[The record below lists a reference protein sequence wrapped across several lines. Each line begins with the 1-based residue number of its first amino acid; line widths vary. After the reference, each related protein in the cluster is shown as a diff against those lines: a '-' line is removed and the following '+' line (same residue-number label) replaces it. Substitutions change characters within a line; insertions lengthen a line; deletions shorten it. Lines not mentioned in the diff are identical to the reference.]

1 MDILF
6 CKIRRGNRKS
16 PDNGQGKERLD
27 EMNLTGKRVYHRK
40 FGDGII
46 TEQKETTI
54 AVAFWNETKMFS
66 YPDCFQTFLEILDTD
81 LKEEIQEEVSHH
93 EHTETAEKKQRINEL
108 QTSISSNR
116 HREKDKSVQIKPF
129 ASVADFCQAYR
140 MALSA
145 EISFI
150 RMTGGKHILL
160 QEGKRIG
167 RDNGQFVYLFES
179 EDELNYPE
187 GTPVTIWKGQ
197 SQISG
202 KILNCEAFS
211 VYVISELDLGAEVE
225 MLNISAEACYLL
237 QSVSER
243 LMDLSLEPSEIAQN
257 LICNGWKE
265 IDYRNSDIAKGQ
277 ETAVRMS
284 LEQPI
289 TFVWGPPGTGKT
301 QTLAKIAW
309 AHIDKGE
316 RVLMLS
322 YSNVSVDG
330 AILRV
335 ASLKNEVFLGQL
347 VRYGFPKDK
356 RISEHPYLSSYN
368 LAINNYPD
376 LLKRRTQLQAE
387 KKRLEKNDPKL
398 IQVEKELNEIRRE
411 LRTAESQ
418 CVRNAKFVA
427 TTVSKAIVDKEI
439 RNGSF
444 DVVIFDE
451 ASMATIPQIAYAAK
465 LARKNF
471 VCMGDFRQ
479 LPPIVQSSKESP
491 LNADIFQYCGITQ
504 AVDQGSNHKWLCL
517 LDTQYRMHP
526 EIADF
531 AGRSIYNGLLKSAN
545 GMTEKREKT
554 VMAEPFAGRAMEFVD
569 LSGTMSTCIK
579 SSDDSHAN
587 VLSAFVTFSLAL
599 KAAQTQEVG
608 IITPYHAQSRLLHAM
623 VRDVNELEALP
634 HTIKCATVHQFQGSE
649 EDVIVYDA
657 VDCYRLPFPGALIAS
672 TAGRYA
678 DRLFNVAMTR
688 SKGKFICVANGSFM
702 RNKGMS
708 ENLMFMQMLKS
719 YRATAPMIP
728 EIIRPDDDLEK
739 YYFDFVEKENQV
751 DEFIKDLATAR
762 REIRIDIPDSP
773 ANSDINTT
781 RIAQALAEAQ
791 SRGVKVFVRSESK
804 KNLHPTLKYFAVENH
819 YLTDP
824 VSLIDKTVT
833 WFGMPESAACFKIE
847 GRTSAINNRPCIRFW
862 GTHTAK
868 ILYGLLEMSQVMDQA
883 KTVEKDAQGTL
894 ITDKLS
900 DYVLAHKKCPVCGK
914 PMQLKKSRNQKYFLS
929 CSGYPSCKH
938 TEFVETEFVEEYF
951 YHKGNKNGMLCP
963 RCGCSLEARISR
975 YGIYVQCCGGKR
987 HKYGLD
993 EI

>member
-1 MDILF
+1 MF
-6 CKIRRGNRKS
+6 CKIRQGNRKS

-27 EMNLTGKRVYHRK
+27 EMDLTGKRVHHRS
-40 FGDGII
+40 FGDGVI
-46 TEQKETTI
+46 TEQKKTTI
-54 AVAFWNETKMFS
+54 VVTFRDGAKMFS
-66 YPDCFQTFLEILDTD
+66 YPGCFQTYLKILDTD
-81 LKEEIQEEVSHH
+81 LKEDVQEVVSQH
-93 EHTETAEKKQRINEL
+93 EHAETAERKQRINEL

-116 HREKDKSVQIKPF
+116 RQEKDKSVQIKPF

-167 RDNGQFVYLFES
+167 RDNGQFVYLLES

-211 VYVISELDLGAEVE
+211 VYLISELDLGAEAE

-243 LMDLSLEPSEIAQN
+243 LMDLSLEPSEIAQD
-257 LICNGWKE
+257 LICNGLKE

-335 ASLKNEVFLGQL
+335 TSLKNDVFPGQL

-411 LRTAESQ
+411 LRAAESQ

-439 RNGSF
+439 RNGAF

-634 HTIKCATVHQFQGSE
+634 HAIKCATVHQFQGSE

-762 REIRIDIPDSP
+762 REVRIDIPDSP

-791 SRGVKVFVRSESK
+791 SRGVKVFVRAESK

-824 VSLIDKTVT
+824 IALIDKTVT

-868 ILYGLLEMSQVMDQA
+868 ILYGLLEMSHVMDQA
-883 KTVEKDAQGTL
+883 KTVEKDAQGNL

-963 RCGCSLEARISR
+963 RCGCSLEAKISR

>member
-1 MDILF
+1 
-6 CKIRRGNRKS
+6 
-16 PDNGQGKERLD
+16 
-27 EMNLTGKRVYHRK
+27 
-40 FGDGII
+40 
-46 TEQKETTI
+46 
-54 AVAFWNETKMFS
+54 MFS
-66 YPDCFQTFLEILDTD
+66 YPGCFQTYLKILDTD
-81 LKEEIQEEVSHH
+81 LKEDVQEVVSQH
-93 EHTETAEKKQRINEL
+93 EHAETAERKQRINEL

-116 HREKDKSVQIKPF
+116 RQEKDKSVQIKPF

-167 RDNGQFVYLFES
+167 RDNGQFVYLLES

-211 VYVISELDLGAEVE
+211 VYLISELDLGAEVE

-243 LMDLSLEPSEIAQN
+243 LMDLSLEPSEIAQD
-257 LICNGWKE
+257 LICNGLKE

-335 ASLKNEVFLGQL
+335 TSLKNDVFPGQL

-411 LRTAESQ
+411 LRAAESQ

-439 RNGSF
+439 RNGAF

-634 HTIKCATVHQFQGSE
+634 HAIKCATVHQFQGSE

-728 EIIRPDDDLEK
+728 EIIRPNDDLEK

-762 REIRIDIPDSP
+762 REVRIDIPDSP

-791 SRGVKVFVRSESK
+791 SRGVKVFVRAESK

-824 VSLIDKTVT
+824 IALIDKTVT

-883 KTVEKDAQGTL
+883 KTVEKDAQGNL

-963 RCGCSLEARISR
+963 RCGCSLEAKISR

>member
-1 MDILF
+1 MF
-6 CKIRRGNRKS
+6 CKIRQGNRKS

-27 EMNLTGKRVYHRK
+27 EMDLTGKRVHHRS
-40 FGDGII
+40 FGDGVI
-46 TEQKETTI
+46 TEQKKTTI
-54 AVAFWNETKMFS
+54 VVTFRDGSKMFS
-66 YPDCFQTFLEILDTD
+66 YPGCFQTYLKILDTD
-81 LKEEIQEEVSHH
+81 LKEDVQEVVSQH
-93 EHTETAEKKQRINEL
+93 EHAETAERKQRINEL

-116 HREKDKSVQIKPF
+116 RQEKDKSVQIKPF

-150 RMTGGKHILL
+150 RMTGGKHNLL

-167 RDNGQFVYLFES
+167 RDNGQFVYLLES

-211 VYVISELDLGAEVE
+211 VYLISELDLGAEVE

-257 LICNGWKE
+257 LICNGLKE

-335 ASLKNEVFLGQL
+335 TSLKNDVFPGQL

-411 LRTAESQ
+411 LRAAESQ

-439 RNGSF
+439 RNGAF

-634 HTIKCATVHQFQGSE
+634 HAIKCATVHQFQGSE

-728 EIIRPDDDLEK
+728 EIIRPNDDLEK

-762 REIRIDIPDSP
+762 REVRIDIPDSP

-791 SRGVKVFVRSESK
+791 SRGVKVFVRAESK

-824 VSLIDKTVT
+824 IALIDKTVT

-883 KTVEKDAQGTL
+883 KTVEKDAQGNL

-963 RCGCSLEARISR
+963 RCGCSLEAKISR

-993 EI
+993 GI

>member
-1 MDILF
+1 MF
-6 CKIRRGNRKS
+6 CKIRQGNRKS

-27 EMNLTGKRVYHRK
+27 EMDLTGKRVHHRS
-40 FGDGII
+40 FGDGVI
-46 TEQKETTI
+46 TEQKKTTI
-54 AVAFWNETKMFS
+54 VVTFRDGAKMFS
-66 YPDCFQTFLEILDTD
+66 YPGCFQTYLKILDTD
-81 LKEEIQEEVSHH
+81 LKEDVQEVVSQH
-93 EHTETAEKKQRINEL
+93 EHAETAERKQRINEL

-116 HREKDKSVQIKPF
+116 RQEKDKSVQIKPF

-167 RDNGQFVYLFES
+167 RDNGRFVYLLES

-202 KILNCEAFS
+202 KILNGEAFS
-211 VYVISELDLGAEVE
+211 VYLISELDLGAEVE
-225 MLNISAEACYLL
+225 MLDISAEACYLL

-243 LMDLSLEPSEIAQN
+243 LMDLSLEPSEIAQD
-257 LICNGWKE
+257 LICNGLKE

-335 ASLKNEVFLGQL
+335 TSLKNDVFPGQL

-439 RNGSF
+439 RNGAF

-634 HTIKCATVHQFQGSE
+634 HAIKCATVHQFQGSE

-719 YRATAPMIP
+719 YRTTAPMIP
-728 EIIRPDDDLEK
+728 EIICPNDDLEK

-762 REIRIDIPDSP
+762 REVRIDIPDSP

-791 SRGVKVFVRSESK
+791 SRGVKVFVRAESK

-824 VSLIDKTVT
+824 IALIDKTVT

-883 KTVEKDAQGTL
+883 KTVEKDAQGNL

-963 RCGCSLEARISR
+963 RCGCSLEAKISR

>member
-1 MDILF
+1 MD
-6 CKIRRGNRKS
+6 
-16 PDNGQGKERLD
+16 
-27 EMNLTGKRVYHRK
+27 LTGKRVHHRS
-40 FGDGII
+40 FGDGVI
-46 TEQKETTI
+46 TEQKKTTI
-54 AVAFWNETKMFS
+54 VVTFRDGAKMFS
-66 YPDCFQTFLEILDTD
+66 YPGCFQTYLKILDTD
-81 LKEEIQEEVSHH
+81 LEEDVQEVVSQH
-93 EHTETAEKKQRINEL
+93 EHAETAERKQRINEL

-116 HREKDKSVQIKPF
+116 RREKDKSVQIKPF

-167 RDNGQFVYLFES
+167 RDNGQFVYLLES

-211 VYVISELDLGAEVE
+211 VYLISELDLGAEIE

-243 LMDLSLEPSEIAQN
+243 LMDLSLEPSEIAQD
-257 LICNGWKE
+257 LICNGLKE

-335 ASLKNEVFLGQL
+335 MSLKNDAFPGQL
-347 VRYGFPKDK
+347 VCYGFPKDK

-439 RNGSF
+439 RNGAF

-531 AGRSIYNGLLKSAN
+531 AGRTIYNGLLKSAN
-545 GMTEKREKT
+545 GMAEKREKT

-587 VLSAFVTFSLAL
+587 VLSALVTFSLAL

-623 VRDVNELEALP
+623 VRDVNELKALP

-649 EDVIVYDA
+649 EDVVVYDA
-657 VDCYRLPFPGALIAS
+657 VDCYRLSFPGALIAS
-672 TAGRYA
+672 TAGCYA

-708 ENLMFMQMLKS
+708 ENLMFMQMLKT

-751 DEFIKDLATAR
+751 DEYIKDLAAAR

-791 SRGVKVFVRSESK
+791 SRGVKVFVRAESK

-824 VSLIDKTVT
+824 VTLIDKTVT

-868 ILYGLLEMSQVMDQA
+868 ILYGLLEMSQVMDQT
-883 KTVEKDAQGTL
+883 KTVEKDAQGNL

-938 TEFVETEFVEEYF
+938 TEFVETDFVEEYF

-975 YGIYVQCCGGKR
+975 YGIYVQCCGGKK